1 MDWLIDQKITC
12 LFLVIALRY
21 ICYAASHHYSLHS
34 MRSQCDTYECINE
47 SMGQNETDESMGQ
60 RQTCKKAID
69 HTDQVSAHESTSAL
83 NYGQFREWARIY
95 DLIGSNVFMEEWTGD
110 NTICWAII
118 PTAGFI
124 SCFVSHTESLFLH
137 YYPSGL
143 LQIEE
148 KMEHILPEKF
158 VLQLWIPVLALLV
171 ADAVFRSCFCS

>member
-83 NYGQFREWARIY
+83 NYGQFRE
-95 DLIGSNVFMEEWTGD
+95 
-110 NTICWAII
+110 
-118 PTAGFI
+118 
-124 SCFVSHTESLFLH
+124 
-137 YYPSGL
+137 
-143 LQIEE
+143 
-148 KMEHILPEKF
+148 
-158 VLQLWIPVLALLV
+158 
-171 ADAVFRSCFCS
+171 